1 VKSVDLVHAVGIGI
15 HSFAA
20 YQFAKRIRKPFLLQ
34 LIGGDT
40 MMLSKEDVC
49 SNNFPFR
56 SLISSEV
63 FANSQSLAVHFSKL
77 MNYDVLVRTI
87 YRGVNLDNF
96 RFDRNAIRAD
106 SKMRFLYLGGYIQ
119 KEYWKRGK
127 DVKGG
132 FLLLKAWKYCD
143 SVDLKNAE
151 LIVGGPYVNEIG
163 LQEFSKS
170 LTHRNS
176 IRYIGHVDSAEVPT
190 LLNYVDVLVIP
201 SLSEGLPNILL
212 EAMAAEKL
220 VVCFD
225 VGGIK
230 EIVQDAINGFIL
242 PPLDYVAFGKKI
254 IEILKLPIEARNSI
268 GLNAKETIAKNFNSK
283 NYGASVEEVYET
295 LCKYST

>member
-1 VKSVDLVHAVGIGI
+1 
-15 HSFAA
+15 
-20 YQFAKRIRKPFLLQ
+20 
-34 LIGGDT
+34 
-40 MMLSKEDVC
+40 
-49 SNNFPFR
+49 
-56 SLISSEV
+56 
-63 FANSQSLAVHFSKL
+63 
-77 MNYDVLVRTI
+77 
-87 YRGVNLDNF
+87 
-96 RFDRNAIRAD
+96 
-106 SKMRFLYLGGYIQ
+106 
-119 KEYWKRGK
+119 
-127 DVKGG
+127 
-132 FLLLKAWKYCD
+132 LLLKAWKYCD